1 MISYLI
7 TFVLGAFTGAAGK
20 YLADKY
26 TDKRRSKEK
35 ETGNRKIFL
44 NIAEK
49 MPDLIKEMQD
59 DLSKPECM
67 VIRKFYILP
76 NDRVLFNSGGERCLF
91 YYEDQHENLTHKI
104 KLLENNGFVCDVTHT
119 NTPKYRM
126 IEEFIECVIKAK
138 IKSNKVKL

>member
-35 ETGNRKIFL
+35 ETGKRKIFL
-44 NIAEK
+44 NLAEK
-49 MPDLIKEMQD
+49 MPELIKEMQE
-59 DLSKPECM
+59 DLSKPEWM
-67 VIRKFYILP
+67 VIREFYILP
-76 NDRVLFNSGGERCLF
+76 NDRVSFNSGGERCLF
-91 YYEDQHENLTHKI
+91 YYEDQHENLKHKI
-104 KLLENNGFVCDVTHT
+104 KLLENNGFVDDVTHT

-126 IEEFIECVIKAK
+126 IEEFVECVIKAK

>member
-35 ETGNRKIFL
+35 ETGKRKIFL
-44 NIAEK
+44 NLAEK
-49 MPDLIKEMQD
+49 MPELIKEMQE
-59 DLSKPECM
+59 DLSKPEWM
-67 VIRKFYILP
+67 VIREFYILP
-76 NDRVLFNSGGERCLF
+76 NDRVLFNSGGGRCLF
-91 YYEDQHENLTHKI
+91 YYEDQHENLKHKI
-104 KLLENNGFVCDVTHT
+104 KLLVNNGFVDDVTHT

-126 IEEFIECVIKAK
+126 IEEFVECVIKAK

>member
-1 MISYLI
+1 MISHLI

-35 ETGNRKIFL
+35 ETGKRKIFL
-44 NIAEK
+44 NLAEK
-49 MPDLIKEMQD
+49 MPDVIKEMQE

-67 VIRKFYILP
+67 VIREFYLLP

-104 KLLENNGFVCDVTHT
+104 KLLENNGFVEDVTHT

-126 IEEFIECVIKAK
+126 TEEFVDCVIKAK
-138 IKSNKVKL
+138 IKSKKVKL

>member
-35 ETGNRKIFL
+35 ETGKRKIFL
-44 NIAEK
+44 NLSEK
-49 MPDLIKEMQD
+49 MPELIKEMQD
-59 DLSKPECM
+59 DLSKPEWM
-67 VIRKFYILP
+67 VIREFYILP
-76 NDRVLFNSGGERCLF
+76 NDRVSFNSGGERCLF
-91 YYEDQHENLTHKI
+91 YYEDQYENLKHKI
-104 KLLENNGFVCDVTHT
+104 KLLVNNGFVDDVTHT

-126 IEEFIECVIKAK
+126 IEEFVECVIKAK